1 MLWETGNSWTQRN
14 TVKTCS
20 YDNTDCYE
28 ARTVPV
34 IFDISQNTGYL
45 TGGQNLTVRGFGF
58 NHKKIDVK
66 IDGAP
71 CTVTR
76 YMDDK
81 FDCQVSSKAEISKID
96 TPQLGQHGVKRSY
109 WKGGNWKVDKPKYST
124 LHTNME
130 TYHNSD
136 DSYSSQFKGW
146 FIAPATTKYRFYMSC
161 DDYCE
166 LNLGLESGV
175 VKEPKK
181 ILNVNRHTDYR
192 FYRG

>member
-1 MLWETGNSWTQRN
+1 VDFTENVDFSTGLTHWRKNSLRGRIGDQPVSKDDKLSMLWETGNSWTQRN

-136 DSYSSQFKGW
+136 DSYSS
-146 FIAPATTKYRFYMSC
+146 
-161 DDYCE
+161 
-166 LNLGLESGV
+166 
-175 VKEPKK
+175 
-181 ILNVNRHTDYR
+181 
-192 FYRG
+192 